1 LIIQAR
7 EKIRRDIELSWE
19 PEAAYDAKNRKMNM
33 IRTRELSAEEAAKL
47 NEEMKT
53 PSALKSRVPDI

>member
-1 LIIQAR
+1 
-7 EKIRRDIELSWE
+7 
-19 PEAAYDAKNRKMNM
+19 MNM